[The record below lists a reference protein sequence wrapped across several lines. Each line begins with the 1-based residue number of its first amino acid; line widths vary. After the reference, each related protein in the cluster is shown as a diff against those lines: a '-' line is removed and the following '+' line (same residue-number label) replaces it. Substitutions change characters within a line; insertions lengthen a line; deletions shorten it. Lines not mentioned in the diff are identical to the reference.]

1 MFNRTILFLITNL
14 LILVLIT
21 PLDSSKEN
29 TFSNPSAK
37 EISENRFLLNTSSI
51 GTFNKN
57 KPSRIVCIAIPDVKN
72 ISGNLRIPPRP
83 KDAISGSQFM
93 NKIMNMPFDEREAEI
108 YNQISMGNIP
118 EFLRTLTKIS
128 GIFKDADGIDHVCI
142 YEVMPDYLSI
152 GSDEDFCR
160 IPMGPLT
167 AQKIADLFGAILP
180 TRKLVDDIYE
190 HCVIK
195 LEPVPYKPIGDENT
209 FVSKFILHNKAIQNQ
224 FIEADGTLGQL
235 TGGIKKDVV
244 LSNLVAD
251 STRQNNVTIYG
262 WHKLDGSPIQPLTNI
277 HKNYY
282 VDYSHG
288 IRLLNEEMLLD
299 GATTKI
305 KYILSDPILYKILSD
320 EEGPMTVTYY

>member
-1 MFNRTILFLITNL
+1 MLNRTKLFLITSL

-21 PLDSSKEN
+21 PFNSSKEN
-29 TFSNPSAK
+29 TFVNPSAK
-37 EISENRFLLNTSSI
+37 VISENRLFINASSV
-51 GTFNKN
+51 TAFSRN
-57 KPSRIVCIAIPDVKN
+57 KPAKIIYFALPNAKN
-72 ISGNLRIPPRP
+72 ISGILRIPPRP
-83 KDAISGSQFM
+83 KGALSGSQFM
-93 NKIMNMPFDEREAEI
+93 NKIMNMPFKEREAEI

-128 GIFKDADGIDHVCI
+128 GTFKDADGNNHECL
-142 YEVMPDYLSI
+142 YEVMSDYLSI

-160 IPMGPLT
+160 VPMGPLT
-167 AQKIADLFGAILP
+167 AQKISDLFGAILP
-180 TRKLVDDIYE
+180 TRKLVDDIYK
-190 HCVIK
+190 HCEIK

-224 FIEADGTLGQL
+224 FMEADGTLGQL

-251 STRQNNVTIYG
+251 STRHNNVTIYG

-277 HKNYY
+277 HKNNY

-288 IRLLNEEMLLD
+288 VRLLNKEMLID
-299 GATTKI
+299 GVTVNI
-305 KYILSDPILYKILSD
+305 KSILSNPILYKILSD
-320 EEGPMTVTYY
+320 ENKPMAIPNY